1 MSVIV
6 KDLIKRYYQVD
17 LNTRLDL
24 DVAIQ
29 ELSKQ
34 GIIDADGI
42 VILNMVMEGV
52 ENSKIVD
59 TIGVSVSTINRKLND
74 ISNRIALYLGGTYD
88 DSRILLTVEEK
99 LGRPLTDE
107 EVSFCWFMI
116 KFYGRDIN
124 RDLSIYN
131 FKADGKGKFVPR
143 TEDKTEG

>member
-1 MSVIV
+1 MPVIV
-6 KDLIKRYYQVD
+6 KDLIQRYYQVD

-24 DVAIQ
+24 DTAIQ
-29 ELSKQ
+29 ALSKQ

-42 VILNMVMEGV
+42 VILGMVMEGV
-52 ENSKIVD
+52 ESSKIAD
-59 TIGVSVSTINRKLND
+59 AIDVSISTINRKLND
-74 ISNRIALYLGGTYD
+74 ISDKIALYLGGTYD

-107 EVSFCWFMI
+107 EVLFCWFMI
-116 KFYGRDIN
+116 KFHGRDIN
-124 RDLSIYN
+124 RNLSIYN